1 MNKQRRA
8 DLQKI
13 YDKLEKLR
21 NDLDTIRDDE
31 TEALTNMEG
40 TGLEY
45 TDNYQSAEQASSSL
59 DEAVEGLDGV
69 LSSIED
75 AIAQ

>member
-21 NDLDTIRDDE
+21 DDLETIRDDE

-75 AIAQ
+75 AIVQ

>member
-13 YDKLEKLR
+13 YGKLEKLR
-21 NDLDTIRDDE
+21 DDLDTIRDDE

-45 TDNYQSAEQASSSL
+45 TDNYQPAEQASSSL

-69 LSSIED
+69 LSNIED